1 MATQP
6 LEPGV
11 LPASVY
17 MLVDKVVELD
27 PRPLSDFPELGSLDP
42 EDQERQAI
50 CLFASPRTAKR
61 QCGRNQRVIRVPDTT
76 VFTRTSNY
84 LLARGITR
92 LVLEGSLIALD
103 S

>member
-1 MATQP
+1 
-6 LEPGV
+6 
-11 LPASVY
+11 

-42 EDQERQAI
+42 VDQERQAI
-50 CLFASPRTAKR
+50 GLFASPRTAKR

-76 VFTRTSNY
+76 VFTRTSSY

-92 LVLEGSLIALD
+92 LVLEGALIALD
-103 S
+103 T